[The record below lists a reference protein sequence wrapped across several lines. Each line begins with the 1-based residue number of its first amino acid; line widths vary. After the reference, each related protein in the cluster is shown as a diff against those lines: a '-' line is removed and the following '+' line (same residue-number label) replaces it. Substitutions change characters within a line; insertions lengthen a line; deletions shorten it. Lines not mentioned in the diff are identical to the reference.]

1 MYTYVNENNNDRSL
15 AWAQN
20 VHLSS
25 VIHEY
30 IGCHCLGFISKTG
43 INYWVMNF
51 GTGSGFLLQVTN
63 VDELQCIVFLQA
75 AEQDFRRQFE
85 DAVKLVEKR
94 YRSQR
99 EEISK
104 LPKAEQRDAV
114 KKLKQDRS
122 RNVALLAEQF
132 KNTVDDHLDQH
143 NVSVFT
149 YL

>member
-1 MYTYVNENNNDRSL
+1 
-15 AWAQN
+15 
-20 VHLSS
+20 
-25 VIHEY
+25 
-30 IGCHCLGFISKTG
+30 
-43 INYWVMNF
+43 
-51 GTGSGFLLQVTN
+51 
-63 VDELQCIVFLQA
+63 VDELHCIVFLQA

-143 NVSVFT
+143 NVSVST
-149 YL
+149 YLFLPCYVLWFGDVMLQSRARL